1 MSTVINTNVA
11 ALSAQRALFSTAGQ
25 LSTALQRL
33 TSGLRIN
40 SAKDDAAGLAI
51 AERLTTQVRG
61 YQQAIRNAGDGISV
75 AQIAEGGLD
84 SITVSLQRMR
94 ELAVQA
100 ANYTN
105 TENDRSAIQAEIQ
118 ELKRE
123 ITRVADQ
130 TRFNGNAL
138 LDGSF
143 QNAIFQVGANVGET
157 INISSI
163 QNSRSSAIG
172 NDHNG
177 FVTGPLT
184 LSGSPSSPSI
194 LVPVASEDYRQT
206 LTVSPVP
213 TRDAKSI
220 KAAIDAQS
228 VPGLT
233 VTATGASVSGSF
245 TPFATGAGVATL
257 TINHYATDGTA
268 TATTVSVAGVAY
280 SSPPTQTEID
290 TNLNAVVGAVN
301 AQSGATGV
309 SASRSGNSVTLTS
322 SDGRNFAVSF
332 AASTYTG
339 STASDFGLS
348 ADGQIKRGTVSMVY
362 AAPDFVN
369 GNVDFTG
376 FGLSASSFEVT
387 RRVETVD
394 VMSIKGAETT
404 LKSIDTA
411 LSSVSSARA
420 QLGAT
425 INRFE
430 QTVSNLRITVE
441 NQMASRSRIQDADFA
456 HETASLTRAQILQQ
470 SGMAILG
477 QANAIPQN
485 VLALLRS

>member
-1 MSTVINTNVA
+1 M
-11 ALSAQRALFSTAGQ
+11 
-25 LSTALQRL
+25 QRL

-51 AERLTTQVRG
+51 TERLTTQVRG

-105 TENDRSAIQAEIQ
+105 TESDRSAIQAELE

-123 ITRVADQ
+123 ITRVAEQ

-163 QNSRSSAIG
+163 QNSRSSALG

-184 LSGSPSSPSI
+184 LSGTPSSPNI
-194 LVPVASEDYRQT
+194 LVPVASEDYQ
-206 LTVSPVP
+206 LPVNWVGPVP

-220 KAAIDAQS
+220 KAAIDSQS

-233 VTATGASVSGSF
+233 VTAIGASVSGSF
-245 TPFATGAGVATL
+245 AASATTAGVATL
-257 TINHYATDGTA
+257 TINHYATNGTL
-268 TATTVSVAGVAY
+268 TANAVPLSGVAY

-290 TNLNAVVGAVN
+290 ANLSAVVTAVN
-301 AQSGATGV
+301 AQTGVTGV
-309 SASRSGNSVTLTS
+309 SASRSGNSVTLS
-322 SDGRNFAVSF
+322 STDGRNFSVDFDAD
-332 AASTYTG
+332 TYAG
-339 STASDFGLS
+339 STASDFGVAAS
-348 ADGQIKRGTVSMVY
+348 GAVNRGTISMVY
-362 AAPDFVN
+362 AAPDLVN

-376 FGLSASSFEVT
+376 FGLSQSSFQIT

-411 LSSVSSARA
+411 LSTVSSARA

-456 HETASLTRAQILQQ
+456 HETAALTRAQILQQ